1 MTTHPPT
8 VTLSKV
14 AICLYSLSFLPNALA
29 YTQCV
34 NGVCTSYN
42 NKAALSTV
50 AIAGIVIGIVLLL
63 SIVGIIFAIV
73 RYRRIRRFQRT
84 YVQNAQANAAEMNMV
99 APMYPSPAYPSH
111 HTHHAHHDQALQHH
125 NLAVQQANMQN
136 NQFASS
142 GFGGTSGTTG
152 MTV

>member
-1 MTTHPPT
+1 
-8 VTLSKV
+8 
-14 AICLYSLSFLPNALA
+14 
-29 YTQCV
+29 
-34 NGVCTSYN
+34 
-42 NKAALSTV
+42 
-50 AIAGIVIGIVLLL
+50 
-63 SIVGIIFAIV
+63 
-73 RYRRIRRFQRT
+73 
-84 YVQNAQANAAEMNMV
+84 MNMV